1 MLTEL
6 RIRNFTIIDTLS
18 ISFLSGL
25 TILTGETGAG
35 KSIIVG
41 ALGLL
46 LGDRASAEVIKTGE
60 KEAHVEAYFDPI
72 NHPLL
77 DELGIESGDGMI
89 FRRSISLQGKTKA
102 YINDTS
108 VNLSTLSVI
117 GKSLID
123 IYGQHEHQGL
133 LRKENH
139 LLFLDTLGGLFE
151 EAHIM
156 TSSYNDVI
164 TLRNTVSEM
173 RSRMQERS
181 LRIEF
186 LRFQLHE
193 IDAAKLVPGEKE
205 TIEQERKILLNL
217 SKLKET
223 ADMAYNLLYRAD
235 SSCLEQLSMVVAR
248 IKEMAHIDSDAQD
261 PLATLE
267 SAVPLIEDALIAIR
281 NIRDKYDSDPQH
293 LSELDERL
301 EGIKRL
307 ERKYGEGVD
316 GIMLYKERAQ
326 EELEKLEHIKEKLDV
341 LESNLTKKN
350 DTLTALSDRLSK
362 KRHMIAARLEQLI
375 SSELRELGFQRAQ
388 FKIDMKQR
396 ETLTEHGK
404 DDIEFMFSGNP
415 GEAPKPL
422 IKIASGGEL
431 SRIMLALKC
440 VELSRLTSHQVP
452 PLPLP
457 SSAEQTLI
465 FDEVDAGIGGVTAQH
480 VGNKLKAIASNCQV
494 ICITHLPQIAAKAS
508 HHIRV
513 TKDIFR
519 DNVRVAIDLLTGTKR
534 KEELARMLS
543 GMVTDGALKHAGEL
557 LSINRNK

>member
-46 LGDRASAEVIKTGE
+46 LGDRASADVIKTGE
-60 KEAHVEAYFDPI
+60 KDAHVEAYFDPI
-72 NHPLL
+72 NHPML

-102 YINDTS
+102 YINDTP
-108 VNLSTLSVI
+108 VNLSTLSAI

-139 LLFLDTLGGLFE
+139 LLFLDTLGDLFE
-151 EAHIM
+151 ESRILK
-156 TSSYNDVI
+156 SSYNDVI
-164 TLRNTVSEM
+164 TLRHTVNEM

-193 IDAAKLVPGEKE
+193 IAAAKLIPGEKE
-205 TIEQERKILLNL
+205 SIEQERKILLNL
-217 SKLKET
+217 SKLKEA
-223 ADMAYNLLYRAD
+223 ADMAYNLLYSAD
-235 SSCLEQLSMVVAR
+235 RSCLEQLSMVVAR
-248 IKEMAHIDSDAQD
+248 IKEMAHIDSNAQD

-267 SAVPLIEDALIAIR
+267 SAVPLIEDALISIR

-301 EGIKRL
+301 EVIKRL

-316 GIMLYKERAQ
+316 GIILYKERAQ
-326 EELEKLEHIKEKLDV
+326 EELEKLEHIEEQLDV
-341 LESNLTKKN
+341 LENDLTEKN
-350 DTLTALSDRLSK
+350 DALAALAESLSK
-362 KRHMIAARLEQLI
+362 KRHAIAARIEQLV
-375 SSELRELGFQRAQ
+375 SSELLELGFQRAH

-396 ETLTEHGK
+396 EILTEHGK

-415 GEAPKPL
+415 GEDPKPL

-440 VELSRLTSHQVP
+440 VEISKLTSHQDP
-452 PLPLP
+452 LLPLP
-457 SSAEQTLI
+457 PSAERTLI

-480 VGNKLKAIASNCQV
+480 VGNKLKAIAANYQV
-494 ICITHLPQIAAKAS
+494 LCITHLPQIAATAS
-508 HHIRV
+508 HHLRV
-513 TKDIFR
+513 TKDIYR
-519 DNVRVAIDLLTGTKR
+519 DNVKVSIDLLTGTKR

-557 LSINRNK
+557 LSINRDK